1 MIWLKNRFLQ
11 IGALLILL
19 LILIGELGFLSYLNT
34 KKEKDENITDLA
46 VQENTLKE
54 EKEESQNQLVAVE
67 IKGQVQKPG
76 IYKLDADATINDA
89 LKLAGNITAK
99 GFVDN
104 INLSQKVAE
113 QMVIYIFAQD
123 EYSKVKS
130 NLSYAICYI
139 KSFDISNCLKNGYS
153 IIVTSQDEEETI
165 FSSLE
170 EDVNKS
176 SNSGKNSQIVNLNT
190 ADKDTLMTLSGIGE
204 AKALSIIEYRK
215 TNGGF
220 KTIDEIK
227 NVKGIGEAIYV
238 KIKNYLKV

>member
-1 MIWLKNRFLQ
+1 MIWLKNRFLK
-11 IGALLILL
+11 ISALLILL

-76 IYKLDADATINDA
+76 IYKLDANATINDA

-113 QMVIYIFAQD
+113 QMVIYIFSKD

-153 IIVTSQDEEETI
+153 VIVTSQDEEETI

-170 EDVNKS
+170 ENANKS
-176 SNSGKNSQIVNLNT
+176 SSGKNSQIVNLNM

-204 AKALSIIEYRK
+204 AKALAIIEYRK

-220 KTIDEIK
+220 KTIAEIK
-227 NVKGIGEAIYV
+227 NVKGIGEAIYA

>member
-54 EKEESQNQLVAVE
+54 GKDESQNQLVAVE
-67 IKGQVQKPG
+67 IKGQVQNPG
-76 IYKLDADATINDA
+76 IYKLDANATINDA

-104 INLSQKVAE
+104 INLSQKVVE

-153 IIVTSQDEEETI
+153 VIVTSQDEEETI

-170 EDVNKS
+170 ENANKS
-176 SNSGKNSQIVNLNT
+176 SSGKNSQIVNLNT

-220 KTIDEIK
+220 KTIAEIK
-227 NVKGIGEAIYV
+227 NVKGIGEAIYA